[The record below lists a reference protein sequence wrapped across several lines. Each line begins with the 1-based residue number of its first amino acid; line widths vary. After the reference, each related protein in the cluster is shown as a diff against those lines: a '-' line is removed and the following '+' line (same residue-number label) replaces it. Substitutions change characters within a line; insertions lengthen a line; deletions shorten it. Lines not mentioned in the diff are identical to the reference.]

1 MLRVKR
7 VLLMTALLVCLT
19 ALPVLAQ
26 DTSSTTATPDTSG
39 PTGIT
44 TLVILAGLGAM
55 FTVGGL
61 IYMKENGKNAKE
73 VD

>member
-1 MLRVKR
+1 MLRVKH
-7 VLLMTALLVCLT
+7 VLVMAALLVCLT
-19 ALPVLAQ
+19 ALPVFAQ
-26 DTSSTTATPDTSG
+26 ETTTAAPDNSG

-55 FTVGGL
+55 FAVGGL
-61 IYMKENGKNAKE
+61 IYMRENGKNSKE

>member
-1 MLRVKR
+1 MLRMKQ
-7 VLLMTALLVCLT
+7 VLLMAALLVCLT

-26 DTSSTTATPDTSG
+26 DTASATPADTSG

-55 FTVGGL
+55 FAVGGM
-61 IYMKENGKNAKE
+61 IYMRENNKNGKE

>member
-1 MLRVKR
+1 MLRMKR
-7 VLLMTALLVCLT
+7 VLLMTALLVCLM

-26 DTSSTTATPDTSG
+26 DTATASAAPDTSG

-44 TLVILAGLGAM
+44 TLVILAGLGAI

-61 IYMKENGKNAKE
+61 IYMREKRRE

>member
-1 MLRVKR
+1 MLRVKSLF
-7 VLLMTALLVCLT
+7 VIALLVCLT
-19 ALPVLAQ
+19 ALPALAQ
-26 DTSSTTATPDTSG
+26 DTASAAAAPDTSG

-55 FTVGGL
+55 FAVGGI
-61 IYMKENGKNAKE
+61 IYMRENGKNRKE

>member
-1 MLRVKR
+1 MLRVKQW
-7 VLLMTALLVCLT
+7 VVLVTLLMCLV

-26 DTSSTTATPDTSG
+26 ETTTADAAANSG

-55 FTVGGL
+55 VTVGGL
-61 IYMKENGKNAKE
+61 MYVKEHAKNGKE

>member
-1 MLRVKR
+1 MLPTKR
-7 VLLMTALLVCLT
+7 VIMLAVLMISLT

-26 DTSSTTATPDTSG
+26 DAAAGATPADASG

-55 FTVGGL
+55 LVVGGL
-61 IYMKENGKNAKE
+61 IYMKENSKSGKE

>member
-1 MLRVKR
+1 MLHVKR
-7 VLLMTALLVCLT
+7 LLFITVLFVCLT

-26 DTSSTTATPDTSG
+26 DAASTTTAADSG
-39 PTGIT
+39 GATGIT

-55 FTVGGL
+55 FAVGGMM
-61 IYMKENGKNAKE
+61 YMKENAKNGKE

>member
-7 VLLMTALLVCLT
+7 VVLAIALLVCLT

-26 DTSSTTATPDTSG
+26 DTAATAAPDTSG

-55 FTVGGL
+55 FAVGGL
-61 IYMKENGKNAKE
+61 IYMKENGKNGKE

>member
-1 MLRVKR
+1 MLRMKR
-7 VLLMTALLVCLT
+7 VILLAVLLVCLT

-26 DTSSTTATPDTSG
+26 DTTTAAPADTSG

-55 FTVGGL
+55 FAVGGM
-61 IYMKENGKNAKE
+61 IYMKENNKNGKE

>member
-1 MLRVKR
+1 MLRKLTA
-7 VLLMTALLVCLT
+7 VLCLGLLVLGV
-19 ALPVLAQ
+19 PVLAQ
-26 DTSSTTATPDTSG
+26 DAAAGATPADASG

-55 FTVGGL
+55 LVVGGL
-61 IYMKENGKNAKE
+61 IYMKENSKSGKE